1 MKHGLAAWCVL
12 ALGLVIV
19 LSSFFGVVSAAPQGN
34 ATGQVPDDYAV
45 VRFAKDPVAAYSGG
59 ISGYPATK
67 PLHGHK
73 LDLTSA
79 PVISYEGLLGSE
91 HRGYQAWLHSNAP
104 QVQIV
109 RDYMLSFNGVAV
121 LLNGASL
128 SALTHGPDAVDAQP
142 SWLYQPTMDFSD
154 PLIGADQA
162 WNQLVPSATDLA
174 ALYSGLYTSLA
185 DIKVGVID
193 SGILDT
199 HPFIAS
205 CRADNPVVHRGPYFS
220 GLPFGVPIVETH
232 GTHVAGTIGGCLM
245 TDEPDLGGGLL
256 MPYAT
261 STSSLGHLSGV
272 APGVTLYDY
281 NVFPGMGV
289 GYYRKQGSAFSHD
302 IMAAVEDSVRDGMN
316 VISLSLGGGVQ
327 GPNDLLSQ
335 AIDDAVDA
343 GVVAVIAAGNA
354 GPGYM
359 TVESPGNAANAIT
372 VAAASDPHFAG
383 LPVSPDGKGPYAGIP
398 GDFGQFTGTVTASYI
413 ATTPADGC
421 SQITNGVSGDI
432 FVIKRGTCSFSVKI
446 RNAQQQ
452 GAIGVVML
460 NNQPGDPIVMGQD
473 GLPNQPTI
481 PAVMVSQTDGANFGA
496 SGSIVIQG
504 ANIQEFVSPYADVL
518 ASFSGRGPTPY
529 NFLLKP
535 DVTAPGVNVL
545 SSVFSVD
552 LSGAA
557 PVYTPYY
564 AFFQGTSMATP
575 HVTGSVALLL
585 AQHPDWTPAEVK
597 SAVVNTA
604 KRPVWST
611 VQMNA
616 DTSALSR
623 GGGRVDVPAATA
635 TPVAISPASLSFG
648 ITMGNAPIMG
658 SIPVAFTGLGAA
670 ASCSL
675 TLTGGGAAALS
686 VSASTVSVPASGTAG
701 VTATLDAGRGAPVG
715 FYTGD
720 LVAACTAAGATTTLR
735 VPFLF
740 VVGGSL
746 GWLQGNMHSRNPPG
760 FGTAA
765 DEFTAPDGYV
775 AGSWIE

>member
-12 ALGLVIV
+12 ALGLLIV
-19 LSSFFGVVSAAPQGN
+19 LSGFLGVVAAASQGN
-34 ATGQVPDDYAV
+34 ATGQVADDYAI
-45 VRFAKDPVAAYSGG
+45 VRFAKDPVAEYSGG
-59 ISGYPATK
+59 LAGYLATK

-73 LDLTSA
+73 LDLASA
-79 PVISYEGLLGSE
+79 PVISYQGLLGSE
-91 HRGYQAWLHSNAP
+91 HRSYQAWLHANAP

-142 SWLYQPTMDFSD
+142 SWLYQPTMDFSV
-154 PLIGADQA
+154 PLIGADQV
-162 WNQLVPSATDLA
+162 WDQIVPSAPDTA
-174 ALYSGLYTSLA
+174 SLYSGLYASLA
-185 DIKVGVID
+185 SVKVGVID

-205 CRADNPVVHRGPYFS
+205 CRAENPVVHRGPYFS

-232 GTHVAGTIGGCLM
+232 GTHVAGTIGGCLK
-245 TDEPDLGGGLL
+245 TDAPDLGGGLV
-256 MPYAT
+256 MPYT
-261 STSSLGHLSGV
+261 SSAYSLGHLSGV

-289 GYYRKQGSAFSHD
+289 GYYKKQGSAFSHD
-302 IMAAVEDSVRDGMN
+302 IMAAVEDAVRDGMN

-335 AIDDAVDA
+335 AINDAVDA
-343 GVVAVIAAGNA
+343 GVVAVVAAGNS
-354 GPGYM
+354 GPNFM

-372 VAAASDPHFAG
+372 VAAASNRHFAAN
-383 LPVSPDGKGPYAGIP
+383 PVSPDGKGPYAGIP
-398 GDFGQFTGTVTASYI
+398 GDFGSFTGTVTANYI

-421 SQITNGVSGDI
+421 SAITNAVAGDV
-432 FVIKRGTCSFSVKI
+432 FVINRGTCSFSTKI
-446 RNAQQQ
+446 GNAQKT
-452 GAIGVVML
+452 GAIAVIMV
-460 NNQPGDPIVMGQD
+460 NNQPGDPIIMGQD
-473 GLPNQPTI
+473 GTPNQPTI
-481 PAVMVSQTDGANFGA
+481 PAVMVSQADGANFAA
-496 SGSIVIQG
+496 SGTVTIQG
-504 ANIQEFVSPYADVL
+504 TVLQEFVSAYPDVI

-535 DVTAPGVNVL
+535 DVTAPGENVL

-552 LSGAA
+552 LSGAT

-585 AQHPDWTPAEVK
+585 ALHPDWTPAEIK
-597 SAVVNTA
+597 SAIVDTA
-604 KRPVWST
+604 YRPVWSSVAMT
-611 VQMNA
+611 AGV
-616 DTSALSR
+616 SALAR
-623 GGGRVDVPAATA
+623 GGGLLNVPAATD

-648 ITMGNAPIMG
+648 ITMGSSPIVGMV
-658 SIPVAFTGLGAA
+658 PMTFTGLGAA

-675 TLTGGGAAALS
+675 SVTGGGAAAVS
-686 VSASTVSVPASGTAG
+686 VSATTVAVPATGSADI
-701 VTATLDAGRGAPVG
+701 TATLNAGRGASVG

-720 LVAACTAAGATTTLR
+720 VVAQCTAAGVTTTLR

-746 GWLQGNMHSRNPPG
+746 GWLQGNMNSRNPPG

-765 DEFTAPDGYV
+765 DEFTAPAGYA